1 MNANYLRIYHII
13 VINIKY
19 KNTLHKLNYEIF
31 KINIPT
37 YNIPKAHLHIKT
49 FL

>member
-13 VINIKY
+13 VINNKY
-19 KNTLHKLNYEIF
+19 TNTLYKLNYEIF

-37 YNIPKAHLHIKT
+37 YC
-49 FL
+49 